1 MRRIAS
7 LAVVGLVAA
16 LGFGRPGGVSAQS
29 ALPRIVPVFTST
41 TIDGSPQALFSRI
54 EVGPQ
59 GHMLFNAEGGAAFH
73 LVLLDSAGKVLKR
86 LAREGEG
93 PGEARNPIP
102 VYVGQEEAVAWDVG
116 LLRLSEWSFDGTLR
130 RSSTPKSTG
139 AFVARVGNQ
148 YLGFV
153 ISSTG
158 AKPVTLDPATG
169 GIQDLLPPAD
179 SFYHAEFKPA
189 SPSNP
194 VSAAPTF
201 GEWTDGFIVA
211 NPATYHIGLYR
222 KDGTLVRVLSR
233 TIPPSYP
240 GAARLDRGM
249 AQFRTMKIGGR
260 LRTEAE
266 MQVIRSRAAATPV
279 PSFAIGV
286 PLRTDAKRRIWVVG
300 IQGDSAFADVF
311 AAGRFLG
318 RIGISCPGFEGKWSL
333 SGSWL
338 AMVCA
343 PQDPNYD
350 GNAVVRLF
358 RITGN

>member
-7 LAVVGLVAA
+7 LAVVGLVATLA
-16 LGFGRPGGVSAQS
+16 LGRPSGVSAQS
-29 ALPRIVPVFTST
+29 TVPRIVPVFTST
-41 TIDGSPQALFSRI
+41 TIDASPQALYSLI
-54 EVGPQ
+54 AVGPQ

-93 PGEARNPIP
+93 PGEARNPFP
-102 VYVGQEEAVAWDVG
+102 MYVGREEVGAWDVG
-116 LLRLSEWSFDGTLR
+116 LMRLSEWSFDGALR
-130 RSSTPKSTG
+130 RSSTPKS
-139 AFVARVGNQ
+139 AAAIVARFGNQ
-148 YLGFV
+148 YLGLA

-158 AKPVTLDPATG
+158 ARPITLDPATG
-169 GIQDLLPPAD
+169 STQDLLTPAD

-189 SPSNP
+189 SPTNP
-194 VSAAPTF
+194 VSVAPVF

-211 NPATYHIGLYR
+211 NPAIYHIGLYR

-233 TIPPSYP
+233 AVPPSYP
-240 GAARLDRGM
+240 GAARLDRQM
-249 AQFRTMKIGGR
+249 ALVRSMKIGGR
-260 LRTEAE
+260 QRTDAE
-266 MQVIRSRAAATPV
+266 IQTIRDRAATTPF

-286 PLRTDAKRRIWVVG
+286 PLRTDAKKRIWVVG

-311 AAGRFLG
+311 TAERFLG
-318 RIGISCPGFEGKWSL
+318 RIGIACPGFEGKWSL

-358 RITGN
+358 RIVEK